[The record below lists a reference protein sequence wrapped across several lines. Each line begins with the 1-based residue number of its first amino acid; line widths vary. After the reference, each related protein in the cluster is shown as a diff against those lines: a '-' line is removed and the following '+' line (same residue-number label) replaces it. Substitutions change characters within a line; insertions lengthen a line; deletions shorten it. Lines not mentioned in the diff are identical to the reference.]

1 MAGSATFFA
10 LGWLV
15 ASVPPSP
22 NARGGEGLGS
32 LILLA
37 WFGIMG
43 IIAIAFS
50 TVQFVDAD
58 HPVIWGAIV
67 LGGYA
72 LAGSIGAIL
81 IVIPLLSS
89 NAPQNLPVLIVSVA
103 GPILGAAG
111 GIWGMAWKRSSAS

>member
-50 TVQFVDAD
+50 TVEFVDAD

-67 LGGYA
+67 VGGYA

-89 NAPQNLPVLIVSVA
+89 NAPQTLPVLIVSVP
-103 GPILGAAG
+103 GPMLGPAG
-111 GIWGMAWKRSSAS
+111 GVSGVGG